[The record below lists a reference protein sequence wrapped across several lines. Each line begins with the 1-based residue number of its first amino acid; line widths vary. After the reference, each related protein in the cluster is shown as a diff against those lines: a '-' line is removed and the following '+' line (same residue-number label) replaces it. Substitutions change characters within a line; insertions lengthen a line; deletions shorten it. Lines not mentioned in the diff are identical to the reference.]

1 MPWTKARPHAC
12 GRVDWVD
19 YAKGWC
25 IILVV
30 MMHATYG
37 VESALGQESW
47 LNGFIAWARPFR
59 MPDFFLVAGL
69 FLSRSIDRPWR
80 DYLDR
85 KVLHFA
91 YFFVLWT
98 LIQGVPKSLWAGGD
112 AISVA
117 GDLAFAMIE
126 PFGTLWF
133 IYLLPIFFVATK
145 LLRRAAPELVL
156 IAAAALQ
163 MANIFTDWTVI
174 DEFAARYVYF
184 FAGYLF
190 APEIFALADK
200 ARANVRKT
208 LAALLAWGVLNWLAV
223 RLGYAALPGVSLALG
238 FAGACAV
245 VAFSALLARAR
256 IFGFLPTLGARSI
269 IVYLAFF
276 LPMAATRVLLLKS
289 GLIGD
294 AGAVSLIVTAVAILV
309 PLALS
314 RFVRGTPLAFLF
326 ERPAIFRLP
335 PHPSGKQPRFAAP
348 VDKCGDGWPMS
359 ANRLNS
365 IEL

>member
-1 MPWTKARPHAC
+1 MPWSKSGPHART
-12 GRVDWVD
+12 RVDWVD

-30 MMHATYG
+30 MMHSTLG
-37 VESALGQESW
+37 VEEALGHESW
-47 LNGFIAWARPFR
+47 LHGFIAWARPFR

-69 FLSRSIDRPWR
+69 FLSRAIDKPWR

-98 LIQGVPKSLWAGGD
+98 LIQGAPKLFLAGGD
-112 AISVA
+112 PRSIA

-133 IYLLPIFFVATK
+133 IYLLPIFFVTTK
-145 LLRRAAPELVL
+145 LLRRVAPEAVLLVAATL
-156 IAAAALQ
+156 QIATIST
-163 MANIFTDWTVI
+163 NSTVV

-200 ARANVRKT
+200 ARVSVVKT
-208 LAALLAWGVLNWLAV
+208 LAALFAWGVVNWLAV
-223 RLGYAALPGVSLALG
+223 RLGYAALPGVSLILG

-245 VAFSALLARAR
+245 VAFSALLARLR
-256 IFGFLPTLGARSI
+256 LLGFLRGLGARSI
-269 IVYLAFF
+269 VIYLAFF
-276 LPMAATRVLLLKS
+276 LPMAAARVLLLES
-289 GLIGD
+289 GLIPDPGIL
-294 AGAVSLIVTAVAILV
+294 SLIVTAVAILI
-309 PLALS
+309 PLLMNRLA
-314 RFVRGTPLAFLF
+314 RGSLFAFLF
-326 ERPAIFRLP
+326 ARPAIFRLP
-335 PHPSGKQPRFAAP
+335 RDPDGDRLGIGAPRKERDD
-348 VDKCGDGWPMS
+348 VWPMHGS
-359 ANRLNS
+359 RLNS
-365 IEL
+365 VEL